1 MRILIIEDEII
12 IARFI
17 EDKISHNFNCSTL
30 IALNRQEVL
39 NSIPTF
45 LPHLIVCDINL
56 EADKD
61 GVELIEEVRQ
71 NYVFEVIF
79 ITSYQSKGMIERAM
93 MYQPLNYIIKPV
105 DEAAIFAGIKL
116 IWSSLIAN
124 QRIGKLRE
132 ILSFEEIL
140 SATEL
145 KIIRLISQNKST
157 HEIAS
162 DLFISPHTVKNHR
175 HRICR
180 KLNLKD
186 ENSALTKWALLHKDQ
201 INAGIAEN

>member
-17 EDKISHNFNCSTL
+17 EDKINENFNCSTV
-30 IALNRQEVL
+30 IALNREEVL
-39 NSIPTF
+39 NSLPAF

-56 EADKD
+56 EEDKD
-61 GVELIEEVRQ
+61 GIVLIEELRQ
-71 NYVFEVIF
+71 QYVFEVIF
-79 ITSYQSKGMIERAM
+79 ITSYQSKGMIERALTH
-93 MYQPLNYIIKPV
+93 QPLNYIIKPV
-105 DEAAIFAGIKL
+105 DEATIFAGLKL
-116 IWSSLIAN
+116 AWPSLIAN
-124 QRIGKLRE
+124 QGIGKLRE
-132 ILSFEEIL
+132 ASSFEQVL

-145 KIIRLISQNKST
+145 KVIRLIAQNKGT
-157 HEIAS
+157 QEIAS

-201 INAGIAEN
+201 IAGSIAEN